1 MRWLTEGERDPGG
14 DDHEEAEERAQM
26 NRRGMASRD
35 ALFPVAAIA
44 VPIPLVEAPHGGATA
59 APTRLDRVNDE
70 HRSFPFRGTSVRS
83 AGPSSGARRAA
94 SVVQGAMEQ
103 LAPEAVGL
111 RPRLGPRTHNL
122 SARRRSPLLPSVR
135 PPAMLLAP

>member
-1 MRWLTEGERDPGG
+1 
-14 DDHEEAEERAQM
+14 M

-94 SVVQGAMEQ
+94 CVVQGAMEQ
-103 LAPEAVGL
+103 LAPEAAGIG
-111 RPRLGPRTHNL
+111 PGPR
-122 SARRRSPLLPSVR
+122 PSNQTR
-135 PPAMLLAP
+135 W